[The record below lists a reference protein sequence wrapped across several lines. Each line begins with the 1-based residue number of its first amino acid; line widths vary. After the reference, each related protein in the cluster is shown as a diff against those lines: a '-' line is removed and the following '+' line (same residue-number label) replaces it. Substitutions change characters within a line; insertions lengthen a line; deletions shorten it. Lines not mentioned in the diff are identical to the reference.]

1 MAQLATPY
9 PARSTAE
16 CDAILTAPGAVGEM
30 QEVVIGGVKQRV
42 WKNQPTNYRAALE
55 YGFAKYAD
63 RVMYISPLPQ
73 SREYEQVSYAEQR
86 RRVLH
91 MAAWLRKQ
99 GIRQGDKVAIGA
111 DNSSRFLVVPWAAH
125 YLGAVPVYINSTLHN
140 DATVHC
146 LGITRPNIVLGDADF
161 VSSIVP
167 IMGRL
172 KEKGV
177 GPVYSYEPVD
187 HLSPALQAAITY
199 LPEYQP
205 STAELREIESGEG
218 LGLEVMHP
226 ESEGHIFF
234 TSGTSG
240 MPKAVLS
247 SQRAALHN
255 YISGTFAALR
265 AQLRAGATYEQ
276 ATAAPTT
283 QACMLVP
290 APLFHV
296 TGCIS
301 WPTRQMTTGA
311 RIVWMKRW
319 SVPEAIRLIEKYN
332 VNVLGGVPA
341 TTKAILQ
348 SPLLPKERMFSAIS
362 TGGAPVQAGLVSDLT
377 KRFPGLSCTNGWG
390 LTETNGLHNALGG
403 RDYLENP
410 ESCGAPLPIC
420 DVKIVHQDTGREC
433 AAGEMGIIWGRGS
446 NVMTCYYNN
455 PEATRKA
462 VTPDGWFNTGDMG
475 CLDAGGYLHVRDRAK
490 DIIIRG
496 GENIASAEVEN
507 ALARLPEAAEVA
519 AVAVPDPVLGELVG
533 CAISLA
539 PGRFLSPQMV
549 LDRVAPMLRYAAQP
563 VFCHIYEGD
572 LPRNANGKIKKDV
585 VKQTCAELWVQQ
597 TGGRR
602 WVRNKA
608 KL

>member
-9 PARSTAE
+9 PVRSMAE
-16 CDAILTAPGAVGEM
+16 CDAILTAPGAVGELD
-30 QEVVIGGVKQRV
+30 EVMIDGVKQRV
-42 WKNQPTNYRAALE
+42 WKNQPTNCRAALE
-55 YGFAKYAD
+55 AGFRKYSE
-63 RVMYISPLPQ
+63 RVMYISPLPE
-73 SREYEQVSYAEQR
+73 SPDYEEVTYAEQR
-86 RRVLH
+86 RRVVH

-99 GIRQGDKVAIGA
+99 GIRQGDKVAVGG

-125 YLGAVPVYINSTLHN
+125 YLGAVPVFINSTLHN

-146 LGITRPNIVLGDADF
+146 LGLTRPDVVIGDADF
-161 VSSIVP
+161 IASIVP
-167 IMGRL
+167 ILGRL

-177 GPVYSYEPVD
+177 GPVYSYDPVD
-187 HLSPALQAAITY
+187 HLPLEVRTKITY

-205 STAELREIESGEG
+205 SAAELRQIESGEG
-218 LGLEVMHP
+218 LGLEVMHA

-247 SQRAALHN
+247 SQRGALHN
-255 YISGTFAALR
+255 HVSGTFAGLR
-265 AQLRAGATYEQ
+265 AALRAGASYEQ
-276 ATAAPTT
+276 ATAPATT
-283 QACMLVP
+283 QATMLIP

-301 WPTRQMTTGA
+301 WTTRQMTNGA

-319 SVPEAIRLIEKYN
+319 SVPEALRLIEKYD
-332 VNVLGGVPA
+332 VSVLGGVPA
-341 TTKAILQ
+341 TTKAIFQ
-348 SPLLPKERMFSAIS
+348 SPNLPKQRMFTAIS

-377 KRFPGLSCTNGWG
+377 KRFPGISCSNGWG
-390 LTETNGLHNALGG
+390 LTETNGLHNALTG

-410 ESCGAPLPIC
+410 ESCGPVIPIC
-420 DVKIVHQDTGREC
+420 EVKIIDPDTGAEC
-433 AAGEMGIIWGRGS
+433 ATDEMGIIWGRGS
-446 NVMTCYYNN
+446 NVMTCYYND

-462 VTPDGWFNTGDMG
+462 MTPDGWFNTGDMG
-475 CLDAGGYLHVRDRAK
+475 SVDAAGYLYVRDRAK

-507 ALARLPEAAEVA
+507 ALARLPETSEVA

-533 CAISLA
+533 CALSLA
-539 PGRFLSPQMV
+539 PGKFLTPQMV

-585 VKQTCAELWVQQ
+585 VKKTCAELWVKK
-597 TGGRR
+597 TGGKR